1 MRPTPAVHCK
11 HAEKIERRL
20 VQKNNDDPK
29 ENIIILKD
37 TKYTVRGQRFT
48 QELQI
53 KGINL
58 IRFSYQQQHHW
69 VKYISSVTTPSP
81 QPSLYVP
88 NSITFISTFRSL
100 SLSVGPVLGFNGV
113 HLPWNRSFGFKSY
126 LDYYFFYL
134 DTSSNIRIMQI
145 HIKVTSYVEIL
156 N

>member
-126 LDYYFFYL
+126 LDYFFYF
-134 DTSSNIRIMQI
+134 DRHFEQHQN
-145 HIKVTSYVEIL
+145 YVDPY
-156 N
+156 